1 VSKHRSR
8 AAAPAVSDDT
18 ELLSVV
24 DLQVRLGRHR
34 HSPHATVDKV
44 SLTLGHGETLG
55 IVGESGA
62 GKSTLARSLVGLVT
76 PCGGQILF
84 EGRDITRLSR
94 RARRPLAR
102 HIQYIF
108 QDPYSSLNPARTI
121 GDTLAEP
128 LLALGHG
135 GRAERASKIRDIL
148 DLVGL
153 PAGSADR
160 YPASFSGGQRQRI
173 AIARALVVSPKLV
186 ICDEPTSA
194 LDVSIQAQILLLLR
208 QLQQKFGI
216 SYLFI
221 THNLDVVRYMADRT
235 IVMKR
240 GQIIEHGSADKIA
253 TDPGHPYTRSLIA
266 AMPLPDPVAQAERR
280 STRLAQLHAAKPP
293 PARAASTP
301 AADRDLAVGMDE

>member
-1 VSKHRSR
+1 MIHDQDER
-8 AAAPAVSDDT
+8 AAAVGGAA
-18 ELLSVV
+18 ELLKVA
-24 DLQVRLGRHR
+24 DLQVRFTRRGAAHT
-34 HSPHATVDKV
+34 AVDKV
-44 SLTLGHGETLG
+44 SLTLQPGETLG

-62 GKSTLARSLVGLVT
+62 GKSTLARSIVGLVT
-76 PCGGQILF
+76 PYGGQILF
-84 EGRDITRLSR
+84 EGRDITKLSR

-108 QDPYSSLNPARTI
+108 QDPYSSLNPARTV

-128 LLALGHG
+128 MLVLGRG
-135 GRAERASKIRDIL
+135 SRADRARKIRDIL

-173 AIARALVVSPKLV
+173 AIARALVVSPKLI

-194 LDVSIQAQILLLLR
+194 LDVSVQAQILRLLR
-208 QLQQKFGI
+208 QLQQQFGI

-221 THNLDVVRYMADRT
+221 AHNLNVVRYMADRT
-235 IVMKR
+235 AVMKC

-253 TDPGHPYTRSLIA
+253 TAPDHPYTRSLLT
-266 AMPLPDPVAQAERR
+266 AMPLPDPAAQAEQR
-280 STRLAQLHAAKPP
+280 SRRLALAAAGPP
-293 PARAASTP
+293 PSTT
-301 AADRDLAVGMDE
+301 